1 MAANLQYVKYG
12 VVKLIPRML
21 PYPSRIPHEKEFT
34 MLKSRLTLG
43 AIAAITASAIGFVPL
58 AAQTVHATPAVLVAT
73 SHTASHSVAPL
84 DDATIVAIFDAA
96 NTWDIDLGNL
106 ALKKSHNADVRTFAD
121 MMVRD
126 HSAARKLGRDL
137 AHKLNVTPT
146 PPGKDF
152 ALYKD
157 HVATVAKLNG
167 LTGAAFDKAYI
178 AHEVW
183 YHQAVIDAVT
193 NTLLP
198 ATKNAQLKDLE
209 IKVAPNFEAHLAAA
223 KALQTKLGA

>member
-1 MAANLQYVKYG
+1 MQAVG
-12 VVKLIPRML
+12 VVQPNHHHNHTRSSEMKNPR
-21 PYPSRIPHEKEFT
+21 I
-34 MLKSRLTLG
+34 
-43 AIAAITASAIGFVPL
+43 IAGVVAALATTAVAALAPAPASAQ
-58 AAQTVHATPAVLVAT
+58 ARHTAPAVRLAT
-73 SHTASHSVAPL
+73 SHSPAHAAAAL
-84 DDATIVAIFDAA
+84 DDPTIVAIFDAA

-106 ALKKSHNADVRTFAD
+106 ALKKSTNADVRTFAD

-137 AHKLNVTPT
+137 AGKLHVTPT

-157 HVATVAKLNG
+157 HVATLAKLNG
-167 LTGAAFDKAYI
+167 LTGAAFDKAYV
-178 AHEVW
+178 AHEAW

-198 ATKNAQLKDLE
+198 ATKNAELKDLE
-209 IKVAPNFEAHLAAA
+209 VKVAPNFQAHLAAA
-223 KALQTKLGA
+223 KALETKLGA

>member
-1 MAANLQYVKYG
+1 MQKSRIAVG
-12 VVKLIPRML
+12 VVA
-21 PYPSRIPHEKEFT
+21 SF
-34 MLKSRLTLG
+34 
-43 AIAAITASAIGFVPL
+43 AAASL
-58 AAQTVHATPAVLVAT
+58 AVAPVGAQTIHATPQVLLAT
-73 SHTASHSVAPL
+73 SHAVAQPAAAL
-84 DDATIVAIFDAA
+84 DDPTIVAIFDAA

-106 ALKKSHNADVRTFAD
+106 ALKKSSNADVRTFAD

-137 AHKLNVTPT
+137 ARKLHVTPT

-157 HVATVAKLNG
+157 HVATLAKLNG
-167 LTGAAFDKAYI
+167 LSGAAFDKAYI
-178 AHEVW
+178 AHEAW

-198 ATKNAQLKDLE
+198 ATKNAELKDLE
-209 IKVAPNFEAHLAAA
+209 VKVAPNFQAHLAAA
-223 KALQTKLGA
+223 KALEAKLGA

>member
-1 MAANLQYVKYG
+1 MQKPRLFAG
-12 VVKLIPRML
+12 VVA
-21 PYPSRIPHEKEFT
+21 
-34 MLKSRLTLG
+34 
-43 AIAAITASAIGFVPL
+43 AIATTTLAMAPASAQAI
-58 AAQTVHATPAVLVAT
+58 HATPAVLLAA
-73 SHTASHSVAPL
+73 SHTPSHAVAPL
-84 DDATIVAIFDAA
+84 DDPTIVAIFDAA

-106 ALKKSHNADVRTFAD
+106 ALKKSSNKDVRTFAD

-137 AHKLNVTPT
+137 AAKLHVTPT
-146 PPGKDF
+146 PPGTDF

-157 HVATVAKLNG
+157 HVATLAKLNG

-198 ATKNAQLKDLE
+198 ATKNAELKDLE
-209 IKVAPNFEAHLAAA
+209 VKVAPNFQAHLAAA
-223 KALQTKLGA
+223 KDLQKKLGA